1 MPSRATP
8 IERLEAVIAAQRD
21 VIACGLD
28 LQRVMDVT
36 TRCARALT
44 AAAAGVVELRDGD
57 DMVYRAVSGTA
68 EGSLGVRIPVSG
80 SFSGKS
86 VLESRI
92 LYAPDTEVDPW
103 VNRALCR
110 RVGARSMICVPL
122 RAEGK
127 AFGVLKVYSSEPDSF
142 RSEDVGTLE
151 LMAGLISTATANAV
165 AQDAL
170 LMSEKRF
177 RAVAEAAF
185 DSIITADQQGQVMF
199 WNPSA
204 SRMFGWQAEEIIG
217 KSIGALMPMRY
228 VDAGDPERS
237 GFDEQRM
244 KKAVGRTVMLKGV
257 RRDGSEFPIELSASM
272 WQAGEQRFY
281 TSIVRDISERRA
293 LEQQVLRLARTDH
306 LTGLLTRG
314 AGEEAL
320 SKEVERSRRYGRP
333 LSCFLLDVDH
343 FKKINDGAGHAAGDH
358 VLRVLGQ
365 LVVSRVRSSDVSV
378 RWGGEEFLVVLPETD
393 ARGACELAESLR
405 ELVEATDFVV
415 VPRVTISVG
424 FAELHPDEPR
434 EQTLARADKHLYTA
448 KANGRNR
455 VEGG

>member
-1 MPSRATP
+1 MPDRSTP
-8 IERLEAVIAAQRD
+8 VQRLEAVIAAQRD

-44 AAAAGVVELRDGD
+44 SSAAAVVELREGEE
-57 DMVYRAVSGTA
+57 MVYRAVSGSA
-68 EGSLGVRIPVSG
+68 EGTLGTRLPMQGSSSG
-80 SFSGKS
+80 RS
-86 VLESRI
+86 VLASRTMHT
-92 LYAPDTEVDPW
+92 PDTEEDPD
-103 VNRALCR
+103 VNREACR

-122 RAEGK
+122 RSDGTTV
-127 AFGVLKVYSSEPDSF
+127 GVLKVYSPQPHYF

-170 LMSEKRF
+170 LMSEQRF

-185 DSIITADQQGQVMF
+185 DSIITADRQGRVMF

-204 SRMFGWQAEEIIG
+204 TRMFGWRPEEIIG
-217 KSIGALMPMRY
+217 KPIAELMPQRY
-228 VDAGDPERS
+228 VDGGDPDRT
-237 GFDEQRM
+237 GFDEERM
-244 KKAVGRTVMLKGV
+244 KKAVGRTVTLKGV
-257 RRDGSEFPIELSASM
+257 RRDGSEFPLELSASV
-272 WQAGEQRFY
+272 WHAGEQRFY

-293 LEQQVLRLARTDH
+293 LELQVLKLARTDH

-320 SKEVERSRRYGRP
+320 GREVERARRYRRV
-333 LSCFLLDVDH
+333 LSCLLLDVDH
-343 FKKINDGAGHAAGDH
+343 FKKINDTAGHAAGDQ
-358 VLRVLGQ
+358 VLRTLGQ
-365 LVVSRVRSSDVSV
+365 IVLRRIRSSDVAV
-378 RWGGEEFLVVLPETD
+378 RWGGEEFLIVLPETPGT
-393 ARGACELAESLR
+393 GACELAESLR
-405 ELVEATDFVV
+405 ATVELGDFEVV
-415 VPRVTISVG
+415 SRVTVSIG
-424 FAELHPDEPR
+424 CAELHPDEPR

-455 VEGG
+455 VEG

>member
-1 MPSRATP
+1 MPNRTTP
-8 IERLEAVIAAQRD
+8 VERLEAVIAAQRD

-36 TRCARALT
+36 TRCALTLT
-44 AAAAGVVELRDGD
+44 ASSAAVVELREGD

-68 EGSLGVRIPVSG
+68 EGALGTRLSVHG
-80 SFSGKS
+80 SFSGRS
-86 VLESRI
+86 VLEDRI
-92 LYAPDTEVDPW
+92 MHTADTELDPHA
-103 VNRALCR
+103 NREACR

-122 RAEGK
+122 RSDGK
-127 AFGVLKVYSSEPDSF
+127 TVGVLKVYAPQPDYF
-142 RSEDVGTLE
+142 RSEDIGTLE

-185 DSIITADQQGQVMF
+185 DSIITADQQGRVMF

-204 SRMFGWQAEEIIG
+204 TRMFGWSAEEIIG
-217 KSIGALMPMRY
+217 KPIGMLMPSRY
-228 VDAGDPERS
+228 VDERDPDRA
-237 GFDEQRM
+237 GFDEERI
-244 KKAVGRTVMLKGV
+244 KKAVGRTVTLKGV
-257 RRDGSEFPIELSASM
+257 RRDGSEIPLELSASVWM
-272 WQAGEQRFY
+272 AGEQRFY
-281 TSIVRDISERRA
+281 TAIVRDISQRRA
-293 LEQQVLRLARTDH
+293 LELQVLKLARTDH

-320 SKEVERSRRYGRP
+320 NREVERARRYGRM
-333 LSCFLLDVDH
+333 LSCLLLDVDH
-343 FKKINDGAGHAAGDH
+343 FKKINDTAGHAAGDH
-358 VLRVLGQ
+358 VLRVLGR
-365 LVVSRVRSSDVSV
+365 LVIERVRSSDLAV
-378 RWGGEEFLVVLPETD
+378 RWGGEEFLVVMPET
-393 ARGACELAESLR
+393 AGPGACELAESLR
-405 ELVEATDFVV
+405 AAVEATDFEL

-424 FAELHPDEPR
+424 AAELRPDEPR

-455 VEGG
+455 VEG

>member
-1 MPSRATP
+1 MPNRATP

-44 AAAAGVVELRDGD
+44 SSEAAVVELREGD
-57 DMVYRAVSGTA
+57 DMVYRSVCGSA
-68 EGSLGVRIPVSG
+68 EGTLGTRLPVNG
-80 SFSGKS
+80 SFSGRS
-86 VLESRI
+86 VLDSRI
-92 LYAPDTEVDPW
+92 MYSPDTEEDPS
-103 VNRALCR
+103 VNREACR

-122 RAEGK
+122 RSDGATV
-127 AFGVLKVYSSEPDSF
+127 GVLKVYAPQPGYF
-142 RSEDVGTLE
+142 RNEDIGTLE

-185 DSIITADQQGQVMF
+185 DSIITADQQGRVMF
-199 WNPSA
+199 WNRSA

-217 KSIGALMPMRY
+217 RPIGMLMPTRY
-228 VDAGDPERS
+228 VDERDPDRT
-237 GFDEQRM
+237 GFDEERM
-244 KKAVGRTVMLKGV
+244 KKAVGRTVTLKGV
-257 RRDGSEFPIELSASM
+257 RRDGSEFPLELSASV

-293 LEQQVLRLARTDH
+293 LELQVLKLARTDH

-320 SKEVERSRRYGRP
+320 SKEVERARRYGRI
-333 LSCFLLDVDH
+333 LSCLLLDVDH
-343 FKKINDGAGHAAGDH
+343 FKRINDTAGHAAGDH
-358 VLRVLGQ
+358 VLRELGQ
-365 LVVSRVRSSDVSV
+365 LVVRRIRSSDVAV
-378 RWGGEEFLVVLPETD
+378 RWGGEEVLIVLPETP

-405 ELVEATDFVV
+405 TSVEATDFEV
-415 VPRVTISVG
+415 VPRVTISIG
-424 FAELHPDEPR
+424 FAELRPDEPR
-434 EQTLARADKHLYTA
+434 EQTLARADKHLYAA

-455 VEGG
+455 VEG